1 MSLADYNTSYV
12 LTVLCM
18 LVIDYLMIRR
28 LSKNNYFGDL
38 NKWVNIMLIVSGICA
53 FSDIMCILM
62 EGVKYKIPVF
72 FFNALVNLAFAL
84 VAFFLFYYMEKE
96 YEPELFKKKSFRIII
111 SLPVLLTVILLV
123 LSYPFGIIFSVDN
136 LGNYTR
142 GPLYSFFYFV
152 LANGYTI
159 FTFVSFPF
167 RYFGTNDK
175 RKKGVMYD
183 TLVFYLPVVIGSIIQ
198 MHNYYF
204 PGCNIGLTT
213 SVLFILIRGLEE
225 EVELKTAS
233 LELKNNELKE
243 ALVEANVNR
252 DVIMAIGK
260 MYIAIYDINLDE
272 GTYAA
277 VHGISNVYRD
287 FGDEGKTLDAISRIM
302 NSIVSDEYK
311 DVMTEFFDLHTLKDR
326 LKDTNT
332 VHADYKAID
341 GRWVSARFVVKTRNG
356 DGSAHEVL
364 YIPRVITSEKI
375 KELEYQEEIVRSNLE
390 AKKASLVKTD
400 FLRRMSHDI
409 RTPINGIIGMTN
421 IAEHYPNDL
430 KKQEECRRKVR
441 NASNFLLELVNNVLD
456 MSKLESGAME
466 LDEVSF
472 DFVKL
477 LKEVENIARMNGE
490 NKGIKV
496 TSDYSNTRECMVVG
510 SPLHVKQ
517 VVLNIVGNAVKYTD
531 EGGSV
536 NLSIKEVFNDGDTIT
551 YKLECSDNGIGM
563 SREFMEHAFEPF
575 SQEKYGARTNYTG
588 TGLGLAI
595 TKQLVD
601 LMGGSISLSS
611 ELGKGSV
618 FTYIQS
624 FKLVDVKTSDND
636 VVENVSLDGRNVLV
650 VEDNLVNQEIA
661 RFVFEEKGAVVTC
674 ANNGEDALNKFKD
687 NKYDLIVM
695 DIMMPIMGGYEA
707 TRRIRSIDKDVLI
720 FAMSANAFSDDVKK
734 SLDVGM
740 NEHLSKPLVMDDL
753 NRALAKYFK

>member
-1 MSLADYNTSYV
+1 
-12 LTVLCM
+12 M
-18 LVIDYLMIRR
+18 LV
-28 LSKNNYFGDL
+28 
-38 NKWVNIMLIVSGICA
+38 VSGICA

-62 EGVKYKIPVF
+62 EGVKHKFPVF
-72 FFNALVNLAFAL
+72 YFNALFNLVFAL

-96 YEPELFKKKSFRIII
+96 YKPELFKKKSFRIII
-111 SLPVLLTVILLV
+111 SLPVMLTVVLLI
-123 LSYPFGIIFSVDN
+123 LSYPFGIIFAVDN

-167 RYFGTNDK
+167 RFFRTNDK
-175 RKKGVMYD
+175 KKKSVMYD
-183 TLVFYLPVVIGSIIQ
+183 TLIFYLPVVIGSIIQ

-225 EVELKTAS
+225 EVEVKTAS

-243 ALVEANVNR
+243 ALEKANENR
-252 DVIMAIGK
+252 DVITAIGK

-272 GTYAA
+272 GTYTV

-287 FGDEGKTLDAISRIM
+287 FGDVGKTLDAISVIM

-311 DVMTEFFDLHTLKDR
+311 GAMAKFFDLHTLKDR

-332 VHADYKAID
+332 VHADYKASD

-390 AKKASLVKTD
+390 AKKANLVKTD

-421 IAEHYPNDL
+421 IAEHYSDDL
-430 KKQEECRRKVR
+430 KKQEECRRKVK

-456 MSKLESGAME
+456 MSKLESGAMD
-466 LDEVSF
+466 LDEVTF

-477 LKEVENIARMNGE
+477 LREVENITKMNGD
-490 NKGIKV
+490 NKGVRV

-517 VVLNIVGNAVKYTD
+517 IILNIAGNAVKYTNY
-531 EGGSV
+531 GGSV
-536 NLSIKEVFNDGDTIT
+536 NLSVEETFNDGETVT
-551 YKLECSDNGIGM
+551 YKMECRDNGIGM
-563 SREFMEHAFEPF
+563 SKEFLEHAFEPF

-601 LMGGSISLSS
+601 LMGGSISVSS
-611 ELGKGSV
+611 ELGNGST

-624 FKLVDVKTSDND
+624 FKLADEKTTDND
-636 VVENVSLDGRNVLV
+636 VTVDVSLDGRNVLV
-650 VEDNLVNQEIA
+650 VDDNLINQEIA

-674 ANNGEDALNKFKD
+674 ADNGDDALNKFKN

-707 TRRIRSIDKDVLI
+707 TRRIRAIDKDVLI

-734 SLDVGM
+734 SLAVGM

>member
-18 LVIDYLMIRR
+18 LIIDYLMIRR
-28 LSKNNYFGDL
+28 LSKGNYFGSRQ
-38 NKWVNIMLIVSGICA
+38 KWVNIMLVVSGICA

-62 EGVKYKIPVF
+62 EGVKHKFPVF
-72 FFNALVNLAFAL
+72 FFNALFNLVFAL

-96 YEPELFKKKSFRIII
+96 YEPKLFNKKPFRIII
-111 SLPVLLTVILLV
+111 SLPVILTVVLLV

-159 FTFVSFPF
+159 FAFASFPF
-167 RYFGTNDK
+167 RYFRTNDK
-175 RKKGVMYD
+175 RKKSAMYD
-183 TLVFYLPVVIGSIIQ
+183 TLIFYLPIVIGSIIQ

-225 EVELKTAS
+225 EVDVKTAS

-243 ALVEANVNR
+243 ALVEANENR

-260 MYIAIYDINLDE
+260 MYIAIYDINLNDN
-272 GTYAA
+272 TYDV
-277 VHGISNVYRD
+277 VHGITNFYSD
-287 FGDEGKTLDAISRIM
+287 FNKKAETLDVINRVL
-302 NSIVSDEYK
+302 NNTVSDEYK
-311 DVMTEFFDLHTLKDR
+311 EAMENFFDFGTLKDR
-326 LKDTNT
+326 LMDTNT
-332 VHADYKAID
+332 IHADYKAND
-341 GRWVSARFVVKTRNG
+341 GKWVSARFVVKTRNG

-364 YIPRVITSEKI
+364 YIPRVITSEKV
-375 KELEYQEEIVRSNLE
+375 KELEYQEQIVKSNLE

-421 IAEHYPNDL
+421 IADHYPDDL
-430 KKQEECRRKVR
+430 KKQEECRKKVK

-466 LDEVSF
+466 LDDVSF
-472 DFVKL
+472 DFIKL
-477 LKEVENIARMNGE
+477 LREVESITKMNGE
-490 NKGIKV
+490 NKGVRVI
-496 TSDYSNTRECMVVG
+496 SDYGNVKGCMVVG

-517 VVLNIVGNAVKYTD
+517 VVLNIAGNAVKYTN

-536 NLSIKEVFNDGDTIT
+536 YLSVEEVFNDDKTVT
-551 YKLECSDNGIGM
+551 YKLECRDTGLGM

-575 SQEKYGARTNYTG
+575 AQEKYGARTNYTG

-601 LMGGSISLSS
+601 LMGGSVSVSS
-611 ELGKGSV
+611 ELGKGSTFV
-618 FTYIQS
+618 YVQS
-624 FKLVDVKTSDND
+624 FKLDESKKNNDDVIED
-636 VVENVSLDGRNVLV
+636 VSLEGRNVLI
-650 VEDNLVNQEIA
+650 VEDNLINQEIA
-661 RFVFEEKGAVVTC
+661 RFVFEQKGAVVTC
-674 ANNGEDALNKFKD
+674 ADNGEDGLNKFKD

-695 DIMMPIMGGYEA
+695 DIMMPVMGGYEA
-707 TRRIRSIDKDVLI
+707 TRRIRAIDKDVLI

-734 SLDVGM
+734 SLAVGM

-753 NRALAKYFK
+753 NRALGKYFK

>member
-1 MSLADYNTSYV
+1 
-12 LTVLCM
+12 M
-18 LVIDYLMIRR
+18 LV
-28 LSKNNYFGDL
+28 
-38 NKWVNIMLIVSGICA
+38 VSGICA

-62 EGVKYKIPVF
+62 EGVKHKFPVF
-72 FFNALVNLAFAL
+72 FFNALFNLVFAL

-96 YEPELFKKKSFRIII
+96 YKPELFKKKSFRIII
-111 SLPVLLTVILLV
+111 SLPVMLTVVLLI
-123 LSYPFGIIFSVDN
+123 LSYPFGIIFAVDN

-167 RYFGTNDK
+167 RFFRTNDK
-175 RKKGVMYD
+175 KKKSVMYD
-183 TLVFYLPVVIGSIIQ
+183 TLIFYLPVVIGSIIQ

-225 EVELKTAS
+225 EVEVKTAS

-243 ALVEANVNR
+243 ALEKANENR
-252 DVIMAIGK
+252 DVITAIGK

-272 GTYAA
+272 GTYTV

-287 FGDEGKTLDAISRIM
+287 FGDVGKTLDAISVIM

-311 DVMTEFFDLHTLKDR
+311 GAMAKFFDLHTLKDR

-332 VHADYKAID
+332 VHADYKASD

-390 AKKASLVKTD
+390 AKKANLVKTD

-421 IAEHYPNDL
+421 IAEHYSDDL
-430 KKQEECRRKVR
+430 KKQEECRRKVK

-466 LDEVSF
+466 LDEVTF

-477 LKEVENIARMNGE
+477 LREVENITKMNGD
-490 NKGIKV
+490 NKGVRV
-496 TSDYSNTRECMVVG
+496 TSDYSNTRECMVIG

-517 VVLNIVGNAVKYTD
+517 IILNIAGNAVKYTND
-531 EGGSV
+531 CGSV
-536 NLSIKEVFNDGDTIT
+536 NLSVEETFNDGETVT
-551 YKLECSDNGIGM
+551 YKMECRDNGIGM
-563 SREFMEHAFEPF
+563 SKEFLEHAFEPF

-601 LMGGSISLSS
+601 LMGGSISVSS
-611 ELGKGSV
+611 ELGNGST

-624 FKLVDVKTSDND
+624 FKLVDEKTTDND
-636 VVENVSLDGRNVLV
+636 AVENVSLDGRNVLV
-650 VEDNLVNQEIA
+650 VDDNLINQEIA
-661 RFVFEEKGAVVTC
+661 RFVFEQKSANVTC
-674 ANNGEDALNKFKD
+674 ADNGEDALNKFKD

-707 TRRIRSIDKDVLI
+707 TRRIRAIDKDALI

-734 SLDVGM
+734 SLEVGM

-753 NRALAKYFK
+753 NRALGKYFK

>member
-1 MSLADYNTSYV
+1 
-12 LTVLCM
+12 M
-18 LVIDYLMIRR
+18 LV
-28 LSKNNYFGDL
+28 
-38 NKWVNIMLIVSGICA
+38 VSGICA

-62 EGVKYKIPVF
+62 EGVKHKFPVF
-72 FFNALVNLAFAL
+72 FFNALFNLVFAL

-96 YEPELFKKKSFRIII
+96 YKPELFKKKSFRIII
-111 SLPVLLTVILLV
+111 SLPVMLTVVLLI
-123 LSYPFGIIFSVDN
+123 LSYPFGIIFAVDN

-167 RYFGTNDK
+167 RFFRTNDK
-175 RKKGVMYD
+175 KKKSVMYD
-183 TLVFYLPVVIGSIIQ
+183 TLIFYLPVVIGSIIQ

-225 EVELKTAS
+225 EVEVKTAS

-243 ALVEANVNR
+243 ALEKANENR
-252 DVIMAIGK
+252 DVITAIGK

-272 GTYAA
+272 GSYTV

-287 FGDEGKTLDAISRIM
+287 FGDVGKILDAISVIM
-302 NSIVSDEYK
+302 NSVVSDEYK
-311 DVMTEFFDLHTLKDR
+311 DVMAKFFDLHTLKDR
-326 LKDTNT
+326 LRDTNT
-332 VHADYKAID
+332 VHADYKASD

-390 AKKASLVKTD
+390 AKKANLVKTD

-421 IAEHYPNDL
+421 IADHYPDDL
-430 KKQEECRRKVR
+430 KKQEECRRKVK

-466 LDEVSF
+466 LDEVTF

-477 LKEVENIARMNGE
+477 LREVENITKMNGE
-490 NKGIKV
+490 NKGVRV

-517 VVLNIVGNAVKYTD
+517 VILNIAGNAVKYTND
-531 EGGSV
+531 GGSV
-536 NLSIKEVFNDGDTIT
+536 NLSVEETFNDGETVT
-551 YKLECSDNGIGM
+551 YKMECRDTGLGM
-563 SREFMEHAFEPF
+563 SKEFIEHAFEPF

-595 TKQLVD
+595 TKQLAD
-601 LMGGSISLSS
+601 LMGGSISVSS
-611 ELGKGSV
+611 ELGNGST
-618 FTYIQS
+618 FTYVQS
-624 FKLVDVKTSDND
+624 FKLADEKTSDND
-636 VVENVSLDGRNVLV
+636 VVADVSLGGRNVLV

-661 RFVFEEKGAVVTC
+661 KFVFEQKGANVTC
-674 ANNGEDALNKFKD
+674 ADNGEDALSKFKD

-707 TRRIRSIDKDVLI
+707 TRRIRAIDKDVLI

-734 SLDVGM
+734 SLAVGM

-753 NRALAKYFK
+753 NRTLAKYFK